1 MTTVQGKLHADH
13 KGSAF
18 RSHLR
23 DFTAD
28 PRMLVLSG
36 LALILGGAGAVLAY
50 LLLHLIYAATNL
62 FYFHRLSWQF
72 VSPAANTLHWLAAIV
87 PIVGGIVIGLMARY
101 GSDKIRGHG
110 MPEAI
115 EAILMNGA
123 KVDARVAV
131 FKPLSAAIAIGSGG
145 PFGAEGPIIMTAGSV
160 GSLLGQL
167 FKLSDAE
174 RTTMLVAGAAAGM
187 TGVFAT
193 PLSAVLLAVELLL
206 FEWRP
211 RSLVPV
217 AVAAT
222 TAGVLRRHLLGVGPL
237 FPMPLLMS
245 SVGPRMV
252 FAALL
257 LGVIGGMAALLLSR
271 AVYASEDLFE
281 EHLPVHWMWWPAIGG
296 VVIGLG
302 GLIFPRALGTGYDVI
317 DSLIAGNTAWALIA
331 GVLLV
336 KSIIWS
342 FSLGSGT
349 SGGILAPLLMI
360 GGALGALLGHGLPF
374 IQTGAWPLVGMAA
387 VLSGAIGC
395 PLTAAVLSM
404 ELTHNYGL
412 MLPLLAASVAA
423 HAFTVLFQKRSI
435 LTERLSRRGYHLSRE
450 YSVDPLEIVTVA
462 QVMHTSLV
470 VLPADARIEDAKR
483 WVDDRRGSD
492 KTSGTAGARGRRGQR
507 LYPVVDV
514 KGKLAGVVTRS
525 MLKSF
530 VHSGAQHDLLPY
542 TPAEIAYTDETLR
555 SVAERMAA
563 LRIFALPVIEPGTD
577 KVVGLVTLE
586 DMLHARVRS
595 HERETK
601 QERVRRLR
609 MPFRRDTVEGAAE
622 ELESASSL

>member
-1 MTTVQGKLHADH
+1 MSRATPVTDRST
-13 KGSAF
+13 SAF

-28 PRMLVLSG
+28 PRMLHLSALAVVLG
-36 LALILGGAGAVLAY
+36 AAGAALAY
-50 LLLHLIYAATNL
+50 LLLHLIYAGTNL

-72 VSPAANTLHWLAAIV
+72 VSPAENHLHWLAVFV
-87 PIVGGIVIGLMARY
+87 PVIGGLIIGVMARY

-115 EAILMNGA
+115 EAILIHGA

-160 GSLLGQL
+160 GSLLAQL
-167 FKLSDAE
+167 FRLSDAE
-174 RTTMLVAGAAAGM
+174 RSTLLVAGAAAGM
-187 TGVFAT
+187 AGVFAT
-193 PLSAVLLAVELLL
+193 PLSAILLGVELLL

-222 TAGVLRRHLLGVGPL
+222 TAGALRHFLLGSGPL
-237 FPMPLLMS
+237 FPMPSMAGF
-245 SVGPRMV
+245 VTPRAV
-252 FAALL
+252 VAAVL
-257 LGVIGGMAALLLSR
+257 LGVVGGVAALLLSR

-281 EHLPVHWMWWPAIGG
+281 NHLPIHWMWWPAIGG

-317 DSLIAGNTAWALIA
+317 AALIGGA
-331 GVLLV
+331 SAWQLIFGVLIV

-360 GGALGALLGHGLPF
+360 GGALGALLAPAMPF
-374 IQTGAWPLVGMAA
+374 LQIGAWPLIGMTA

-395 PLTAAVLSM
+395 PLTAAVLAM
-404 ELTHNYGL
+404 ELTHNYTL

-423 HAFTVLFQKRSI
+423 HAFTVLFQRRSI
-435 LTERLSRRGYHLSRE
+435 LTERRSRRGYHLSRE
-450 YSVDPLEIVTVA
+450 YSVDPLEVMTVS
-462 QVMHTSLV
+462 QVMRTSVV
-470 VLPADARIEDAKR
+470 VLPQNATTADVQQWLSAKR
-483 WVDDRRGSD
+483 GRQKSGRG
-492 KTSGTAGARGRRGQR
+492 GQR
-507 LYPVVDV
+507 LYPVVDGEQHLLGV
-514 KGKLAGVVTRS
+514 ITRYGLAAMVNEN
-525 MLKSF
+525 KSGP
-530 VHSGAQHDLLPY
+530 HTDLPH
-542 TPAEIAYTDETLR
+542 TPAEFVAYPDQTLR
-555 SVAERMAA
+555 TLAEQMAA
-563 LRIFALPVIEPGTD
+563 THVTAAPVVDSGTG
-577 KVVGLVTLE
+577 KVLGILSTE
-586 DMLHARVRS
+586 DLLQARVRS
-595 HERETK
+595 WERENK

-609 MPFRRDTVEGAAE
+609 MPFSGTGIAGKREIQHSEA
-622 ELESASSL
+622 